1 MNRTIILVSVCTIT
15 SLGAAQAQ
23 TITWQTP
30 EVISGASDVLNNG
43 TYFGSWAPF
52 DGGASSLPVNGVA
65 FQGFSDLTG
74 LTANFSGGEGGGN
87 YYGSPGT
94 VGTGSANYNTLLG
107 YGAYANGSGTSTF
120 SWGGM
125 TAGDTYEVQFW
136 VEDTRGFTGA
146 RWENLSGGDIGTTST
161 GVDESG
167 PVGYS
172 SPLFSGAAT
181 PGYYI
186 TGTFVADSSD
196 SEEIMLSPYGGS
208 PDTQINLFQV
218 RDITPTPE
226 PSTFTLLA
234 GSGAAMLMGF
244 RRRRA

>member
-1 MNRTIILVSVCTIT
+1 ML
-15 SLGAAQAQ
+15 AARAQ

-30 EVISGASDVLNNG
+30 AVISGASDVLDNG

-52 DGGASSLPVNGVA
+52 DGNANASPVNGVA

-74 LTANFSGGEGGGN
+74 LTTSFSGGEGGGN

-94 VGTGSANYNTLLG
+94 ANSDYNILLG
-107 YGAYANGSGTSTF
+107 YGAYAGGSGTTTF
-120 SWGGM
+120 SWSGM
-125 TAGDTYEVQFW
+125 TVGDTYEVQFW
-136 VEDTRGFTGA
+136 VEDTRGSTGA
-146 RWENLSGGDIGTTST
+146 RWENLSGGDIGSTST

-172 SPLFSGAAT
+172 SPLFSGAAS

-186 TGTFVADSSD
+186 VGTFVADSTG
-196 SEEIMLSPYGGS
+196 SEQILLTPYGGS

-218 RDITPTPE
+218 RDITSVPE
-226 PSTFTLLA
+226 PSTFALLA
-234 GSGAAMLMGF
+234 GSGAMMLLFF
-244 RRRRA
+244 RRRA